1 MSNSKLGGGGG
12 IYLQPSPEQVR
23 KPLMEPEPTDF
34 SNVDS
39 NGNGDSGSRSASVL
53 AAALHDRTRSRTPS
67 PKLGGKGGK
76 GGSSCSVVV
85 EMRQLNGVSP
95 PPITPPPPPPALSV
109 PSAAVS

>member
-1 MSNSKLGGGGG
+1 MSNSKLGGGGGG

-23 KPLMEPEPTDF
+23 KPLMEPEPTDC

-53 AAALHDRTRSRTPS
+53 AAALHERTRSRTPS
-67 PKLGGKGGK
+67 PKLGGK

-95 PPITPPPPPPALSV
+95 PPITPPPAAISA
-109 PSAAVS
+109 PSPVVS